1 MGKGWHLIARFI
13 LKARIPILI
22 FIGLVTAFMWYHRGT
37 ERMHDFG
44 KIVPKNDPDFVDY
57 MAFKEEF
64 GEDGNVLIIGL
75 DGDIFSKDV
84 FNEIYG
90 LTNDLKTVSG
100 VTNVISIA
108 NAANIVADSEA
119 ERFDLVKI
127 AKEPVPDQ
135 VVMDSLKKLI
145 LGLPFYNGLLMSEDN
160 DATLVLVTID
170 PKRLDSSEKSE
181 IVNNILDKADAAA
194 KRMNIEPHYSGLPRV
209 RAYITNFI
217 PQEMIKFLV
226 LAVLM
231 MALWLFITFRSIWAV
246 LIPMLIVAIVIIIAM
261 GMMGLF
267 GYKITI
273 ITAVLP
279 ALVAVIGLPNS
290 IYLLT
295 KYHFEFKR
303 TGNKIKSLVLLIE
316 KIGVVT
322 VMTNATTAVG
332 FGVLAFTKIQM
343 LKEFGILAGL
353 SVIVTFFVSIM
364 LIPVLFSYLPPPGR
378 KQMRHTDRKILRTA
392 IEFLNRVVLNHRKWV
407 YAFSLA
413 LTVASIWGLT
423 RLKPRALM
431 VDDLPKEGTVV
442 SDLAFLENRFGGV
455 MPFEIVVNTHRKGG
469 ITKYRTL
476 KNLNEFQ
483 SRMKRFPE
491 ISRSLS
497 VLDLFK
503 FGRQA
508 LLSGVPKE
516 YDMPS
521 REELMILQFFMKNSK
536 LSLGDSGDTLS
547 GSQKG
552 GASNPLSKAKILDKD
567 RAKARIKAN
576 VKDIGAAR
584 LTPIMDSLTQ
594 DLTEIFVRN
603 SKSGN
608 LKPDEKYRLYGN
620 DTFAIR
626 YKGVEYHAGEVFETD
641 TSSTYEVIAG
651 DGKIDFSDRFQITGT
666 TKIFIKSNDYL
677 IYNLIQSLLLAFVAI
692 ALLMALLFGSIKM
705 VFTALLPNLLPLLLT
720 AGIMGFAG
728 IPLKPSTALIFS
740 VAFGI
745 AVDDT
750 IHYLARFRLA
760 RKNGFGVKESV
771 SNSFKDTGV
780 SMIYTSIIL
789 FFGFVIF
796 AFSSYG
802 GTAALGQLTSI
813 TLFIALFTNLLLLP
827 SLLISFNK
835 DEQVLA
841 EGYMNYED
849 EREDVEAIRE
859 FFGDEE

>member
-1 MGKGWHLIARFI
+1 
-13 LKARIPILI
+13 
-22 FIGLVTAFMWYHRGT
+22 
-37 ERMHDFG
+37 MHDFG

-57 MAFKEEF
+57 TAFKDEF

-75 DGDIFSKDV
+75 EGNIFRQDIFK
-84 FNEIYG
+84 EIFD
-90 LTNDLKTVSG
+90 LTDSLKNVSG
-100 VTNVISIA
+100 VTSVISIA
-108 NAANIVADSEA
+108 NTVNIVADPEA
-119 ERFDLVKI
+119 ERFNLSKVVKT
-127 AKEPVPDQ
+127 APKDQ
-135 VVMDSLKKLI
+135 VEMDSIKKKI
-145 LGLPFYNGLLMSEDN
+145 LGLPFYSGLLLSESQ
-160 DATLVLVTID
+160 DATLIMVTID
-170 PKRLDSSEKSE
+170 PKRLDTSEKST
-181 IVNNILDKADAAA
+181 IVNNILDKADAAG
-194 KRMNIEPHYSGLPRV
+194 KRMAIEMHYSGLPRV
-209 RAYITNFI
+209 RAYVTNFI
-217 PQEMIKFLV
+217 PQEMIKFLI
-226 LAVLM
+226 LAVLV
-231 MALWLFITFRSIWAV
+231 MALWLFLTFRSFWAV
-246 LIPMLIVAIVIIIAM
+246 IIPMLIVGIVIIIAM

-279 ALVAVIGLPNS
+279 ALIAVIGLPNS

-303 TGNKIKSLVLLIE
+303 TGNKIKSLILLIE

-353 SVIVTFFVSIM
+353 SVVVTFFVSLM

-378 KQMRHTDRKILRTA
+378 KQMRHTDRRILRTA
-392 IEFLNRVVLNHRKWV
+392 IDFLNRVVINHRKWV
-407 YAFSLA
+407 YFFSILM
-413 LTVASIWGLT
+413 TVVSIWGLT
-423 RLKPRALM
+423 KLRARALM

-442 SDLAFLENRFGGV
+442 SDLAFLEERFGGV

-469 ITKYRTL
+469 ITKHKTL
-476 KNLNEFQ
+476 QNLDEFQ
-483 SRMKRFPE
+483 TRMARFPE

-497 VLDLFK
+497 ILDLMK

-508 LLSGVPKE
+508 LLSGVEKE
-516 YDMPS
+516 YALPS
-521 REELMILQFFMKNSK
+521 REELMIIQFFMKNSE
-536 LSLGDSGDTLS
+536 LSLGEGDTLK
-547 GSQKG
+547 GSDKG

-567 RAKARIKAN
+567 RMKARIKAN
-576 VKDIGAAR
+576 VQDIGAQR
-584 LTPIMDSLTQ
+584 LTPIMDSLAA
-594 DLTEIFVRN
+594 DLEEIFVSN
-603 SKSGN
+603 QSSGN
-608 LKPDEKYRLYGN
+608 LKADE
-620 DTFAIR
+620 R
-626 YKGVEYHAGEVFETD
+626 YKLFGEPDFAVQYKGITYKSGEVFTSD
-641 TSSTYEVIAG
+641 TTSTYEVIAG
-651 DGKIDFSDRFQITGT
+651 EGKVDFADRFKITGT

-677 IYNLIQSLLLAFVAI
+677 ISNLVQSLVLAFIVI
-692 ALLMALLFGSIKM
+692 ALLMAVLFGSVKM
-705 VFTALLPNLLPLLLT
+705 VITALLPNLLPLLLT

-760 RKNGFGVKESV
+760 RKNGFGVQESV

-802 GTAALGQLTSI
+802 GTAALGQLTSM

-827 SLLISFNK
+827 SLLISLNK
-835 DEQVLA
+835 DEQVLP
-841 EGYMNYED
+841 EGYLNYDD
-849 EREDVEAIRE
+849 EKEEVEAIRD
-859 FFGDEE
+859 FIGEEE